1 MRSMTVVIIWLPSP
15 VHHIRKRSYSMFKI
29 FMKINSRIQN
39 GHTDTAACQAH
50 TVGRFTSDYFSRMV
64 HSPFT

>member
-1 MRSMTVVIIWLPSP
+1 MRSMTVVVIRLPSP
-15 VHHIRKRSYSMFKI
+15 VYHICKRSYSMFKI
-29 FMKINSRIQN
+29 FMKINSRIQH
-39 GHTDTAACQAH
+39 GHTDSAARQAH